1 MTMNEGIVGGNLG
14 WGNPV
19 ITEREEDHEWTPAR
33 EKIVN
38 DSEESNDLE
47 TVGFDDF
54 MRDDKNFPNFKSTDF
69 QLNKKLMFDCD
80 CYFWSDKKTN
90 YFKNYQRGVLEEFL
104 KISTHE
110 KNS

>member
-1 MTMNEGIVGGNLG
+1 MNEGTMGGSLG

-33 EKIVN
+33 EKIQ
-38 DSEESNDLE
+38 DDFEESNE
-47 TVGFDDF
+47 MEIGGFDDF
-54 MRDDKNFPNFKSTDF
+54 TGDDKNFPNFKSTDF
-69 QLNKKLMFDCD
+69 GLNKKLMFDCD
-80 CYFWSDKKTN
+80 CYFRSSTKKD
-90 YFKNYQRGVLEEFL
+90 YFKNYQRGVLEEFI